1 MGTADAEGRRV
12 TSNKPQPPRRPPLTG
27 QTPAPAP
34 RSSTP
39 RGPAPV
45 SLALPTLT
53 TVATLSITTSSTSRR
68 PLNQP
73 CLTTPTAPSGSRKS
87 KVKVVKR
94 SVLIRSTP
102 TCSISPRVPM
112 SPVRLP
118 TRDLLVH
125 HIQVKP
131 VPLTD
136 PLPHTPD
143 RGHPVLELTEGMN
156 HPRRTQVDQ

>member
-12 TSNKPQPPRRPPLTG
+12 TSNQPQPPRRPPLTG

-45 SLALPTLT
+45 SLARPTLT
-53 TVATLSITTSSTSRR
+53 TVATLSTTTSSTSRR

-73 CLTTPTAPSGSRKS
+73 CLTTPSGSRKS
-87 KVKVVKR
+87 KAKVVKR

-118 TRDLLVH
+118 TRDPLVH
-125 HIQVKP
+125 LIQAKP

-143 RGHPVLELTEGMN
+143 RDHPVLGLTEGMN

>member
-12 TSNKPQPPRRPPLTG
+12 TSNKRQPPRRPLLTG

-34 RSSTP
+34 RSSTL
-39 RGPAPV
+39 RGP
-45 SLALPTLT
+45 LARPTLT
-53 TVATLSITTSSTSRR
+53 TVATRSTTTSSTSRL

-73 CLTTPTAPSGSRKS
+73 CLTTPTAPSASRKS
-87 KVKVVKR
+87 KAKVVKR
-94 SVLIRSTP
+94 SVSIRSTP
-102 TCSISPRVPM
+102 TCSVSPR
-112 SPVRLP
+112 VRLP

-125 HIQVKP
+125 LIQVKP

-143 RGHPVLELTEGMN
+143 RGHPVLGLTEGMN
-156 HPRRTQVDQ
+156 HPRRTQVDR